1 VMSPAVMA
9 VTLTAGSTM
18 IRVGLIPRDP
28 TPANVQPEV
37 PRQFVFAAVEVS
49 VSSQMGE
56 TLNELLMWVFHFL
69 DSG

>member
-1 VMSPAVMA
+1 MMVPPAMA
-9 VTLTAGSTM
+9 VPVAAGSTM
-18 IRVGLIPRDP
+18 ILVGLMPRDP

-37 PRQFVFAAVEVS
+37 PRQFVLAGVEVS
-49 VSSQMGE
+49 LSSQMGE

>member
-1 VMSPAVMA
+1 
-9 VTLTAGSTM
+9 M